1 MPNQLTKT
9 EKHSA
14 PTSVVSRRDFL
25 AGATAAGALVL
36 MAKTTSAGDVIVEKV
51 ELPQHQDFSP
61 DLFIAIQPNGDVT
74 IMAHRSEMGTGIK
87 TSLPRV
93 VADELDADWNRVN
106 IKQAPGDQNYGSQN
120 TDGSNSVRGF
130 FDRMRAVGAKARMML
145 EQAAADKWGVDVADV
160 KADLHKIVHPASGKQ
175 AGYGELV
182 EAAKNVEEPKKKDL
196 RFKKREEWRY
206 IGKATKSVDLDDI
219 VTGKAI
225 YGVDAKMV
233 NMVYALIKRPP
244 VVGGKVSFLDAD
256 EAKKM
261 PGVVDVIQLPK
272 YKGLAPAFN
281 QLGGVAVLAET
292 TWQAWQARDELKV
305 EWDHGEN
312 GNYNTKRYKQVLK
325 KSISEEG
332 TPVREVGDVAKEFK
346 DATKKFAVGYSMPH
360 LAHAPMEVPAAVADV
375 KKRRNGKPVSCH
387 ILAATQNPQAVQS
400 TVAKAL
406 KIPAEDVRVEVTL
419 LGSGF
424 GRKSKPDY
432 CVEAALLSEQADR
445 PVHVMFTREDDIRHD
460 YYHTMSEMHLEAAV
474 DDNGRPTAWLGRVAY
489 PSIGSTFNPGALM
502 PGGAGQGFQDIPFD
516 IPNIQVEICKAKGH
530 VRIGWLRAVN
540 HIHQNFAVS
549 SFVDELAHHA
559 ARNPK
564 DYLLDLL
571 GEDRHLTGRG
581 IQAGGKFPYDIG
593 RLKAVTRRAAELA
606 DWDARYDNLPKGTGL
621 GIACAR
627 SFTSYAA
634 HVFEVN
640 VSKAGKL
647 DVKKVW
653 VVLDAGT
660 VVSPDRVKAQMEG
673 TIAMT
678 LGQTLFGKITFAD
691 GRCEQ
696 SNYDNYKMALMEHYP
711 RDIVTEIVESDGPPS
726 GVGES
731 TVASAAPAL
740 CNAIFS
746 ATGIRVRDLPL
757 EDHDLSWS

>member
-1 MPNQLTKT
+1 MSNQLTKT
-9 EKHSA
+9 NKQSL
-14 PTSVVSRRDFL
+14 PISIVSRREFL
-25 AGATAAGALVL
+25 AGASAAGALVL
-36 MAKTTSAGDVIVEKV
+36 MAKTTSAGDILVAKA

-93 VADELDADWNRVN
+93 VADELDADWNRVT

-145 EQAAADKWGVDVADV
+145 EQAAANKWGVEVAEV
-160 KADLHKIVHPASGKQ
+160 KADFHKIVHPESGRQ

-182 EAAKNVEEPKKKDL
+182 EAAGDLEVPDKKDL
-196 RFKKREEWRY
+196 RFKNRDQWRY
-206 IGKATKSVDLDDI
+206 IGKAAKSVDLDDI

-225 YGVDAKMV
+225 YGVDAKMA
-233 NMVYALIKRPP
+233 NMLYALIKRPP
-244 VVGGKVSFLDAD
+244 VVGGKVASM
-256 EAKKM
+256 ETEKAKQM
-261 PGVVDVIQLPK
+261 PGVVDVIELPK
-272 YKGLAPAFN
+272 YKGMAPAFN

-292 TWQAWQARDELKV
+292 TWQAWQARDEIKV
-305 EWDHGEN
+305 QWDHGKN
-312 GNYNTKRYKQVLK
+312 GDYNTKLYKQELK
-325 KSISEEG
+325 KSISKPG
-332 TPVREVGDVAKEFK
+332 TTVREVGNVAKEFK
-346 DATKKFAVGYSMPH
+346 DAEKKFAVGYSVPH
-360 LAHAPMEVPAAVADV
+360 LAHAPMEVPAAVASV
-375 KKRRNGKPVSCH
+375 EKQGGKAVSCR
-387 ILAATQNPQAVQS
+387 ILAATQNPQTVQS

-432 CVEAALLSEQADR
+432 CVEAALLAEKVGR

-474 DDNGRPTAWLGRVAY
+474 NEQGMPTAWLGRVAY
-489 PSIGSTFNPGALM
+489 PSIGSTFNPGATM

-516 IPNIQVEICKAKGH
+516 IPNIQVEICKAIGH

-559 ARNPK
+559 DRNPK

-640 VSKAGKL
+640 ISKQGELK
-647 DVKKVW
+647 VKKVW

-678 LGQTLFGKITFAD
+678 MGQTLFGKITFAD

-696 SNYDNYKMALMEHYP
+696 SNYDNYKMALMAHYP
-711 RDIVTEIVESDGPPS
+711 REIVTEIVESDGPPS

-746 ATGIRVRDLPL
+746 ATGKRVRDLPL